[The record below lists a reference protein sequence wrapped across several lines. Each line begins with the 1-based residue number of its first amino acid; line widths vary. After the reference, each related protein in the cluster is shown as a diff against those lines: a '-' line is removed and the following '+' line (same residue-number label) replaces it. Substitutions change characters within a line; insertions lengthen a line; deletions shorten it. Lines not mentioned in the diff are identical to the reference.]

1 MVSNSGTASSGTV
14 DKAVQVLRAL
24 AAREGPRPLGELAEL
39 LDMPKATVHR
49 LLASLITHELVEA
62 REGGRYALGVGLVRL
77 GLAALDVDPL
87 VRLAR
92 AELERAAL
100 VFGETFFLVAPRAQ
114 KLVVLDR
121 AEGSGV
127 LRAAPQL
134 GSEVPVASTA
144 SGRLILAH
152 APELVR
158 HGERLRSEQEVALRR
173 VLRAGYDVNEDEWI
187 AGLTVVAAPLV
198 ARGRC
203 HGTVACAGVSAHL
216 CGERLAEAVERTVR
230 LARRIEAVITGVE
243 GAEP

>member
-1 MVSNSGTASSGTV
+1 MVPNSGTVGSGTV
-14 DKAVQVLRAL
+14 DKAVQVLREL
-24 AAREGPRPLGELAEL
+24 ATAEGPRPLGELAEAL
-39 LDMPKATVHR
+39 AMPKATVHR
-49 LLASLITHELVEA
+49 LLASLIAHELVEA

-100 VFGETFFLVAPRAQ
+100 AFGETFFLVAPRAQ

-134 GSEVPVASTA
+134 GSELPVASTA
-144 SGRLILAH
+144 SGRLILAY
-152 APELVR
+152 APELLR
-158 HGERLRSEQEVALRR
+158 DGERQSAEHHAALKR
-173 VLRAGYDVNEDEWI
+173 VRRAGYDVNENEWI

-198 ARGRC
+198 VRARC
-203 HGTVACAGVSAHL
+203 HGAVACAGVSAQL
-216 CGERLAEAVERTVR
+216 RGERLAEAVKRTLR
-230 LARRIEAVITGVE
+230 LARRIEAVIAGRE